1 MRRLACGFQ
10 LSLRPRL
17 ESSKL
22 FAKSSLA
29 QVASYQGRFHAD
41 ASIHILENE
50 SVAMRPNHE
59 AKTAADAMQVIPAS

>member
-1 MRRLACGFQ
+1 MACGFHV
-10 LSLRPRL
+10 SLRRRL

-29 QVASYQGRFHAD
+29 QVARYEGGFHAD

-50 SVAMRPNHE
+50 SIAARPNHD
-59 AKTAADAMQVIPAS
+59 AKAAADTMQVIPVS